1 MEKCSI
7 ISAVRELEV
16 KSQRRIIMTAKKATQ
31 TTKKA
36 ENVKINAPA
45 KTVETAKAET
55 AVKAETVK
63 TEVKEAPKAEV
74 KAEAVKT
81 EAPKAEKKEEGKAA
95 PKKRGPKPKAE
106 KADAKKA
113 EKKEAVQNVY
123 VQFMGKEILT
133 ADLVAQVTEKWVAL
147 GHRASSIKELNL
159 YVKPEDSAAYYVI
172 NGKESG
178 KLEL

>member
-1 MEKCSI
+1 
-7 ISAVRELEV
+7 
-16 KSQRRIIMTAKKATQ
+16 MTANKATQ

-63 TEVKEAPKAEV
+63 TEVKEAP

-123 VQFMGKEILT
+123 VQSMGKEILT

>member
-1 MEKCSI
+1 
-7 ISAVRELEV
+7 
-16 KSQRRIIMTAKKATQ
+16 MTAKKATQ

-63 TEVKEAPKAEV
+63 TEVKETP
-74 KAEAVKT
+74 KAEAVKA